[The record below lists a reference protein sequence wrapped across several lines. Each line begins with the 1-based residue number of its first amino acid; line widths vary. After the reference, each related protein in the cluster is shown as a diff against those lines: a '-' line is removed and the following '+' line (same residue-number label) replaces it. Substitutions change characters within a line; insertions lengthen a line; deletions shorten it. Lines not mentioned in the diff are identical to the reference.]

1 MWIACRATSPLHR
14 SPEWVA
20 APRARGHG
28 FGVAATLFVD
38 ENLRRGFGLLGVVVT
53 TGEIGRARA
62 TMRAQL
68 PRGARR
74 VHFVKD
80 E

>member
-1 MWIACRATSPLHR
+1 
-14 SPEWVA
+14 
-20 APRARGHG
+20 
-28 FGVAATLFVD
+28 VAATLFVD
-38 ENLRRGFGLLGVVVT
+38 ENLTRGFRLVGVVVT

-74 VHFVKD
+74 VHFVKEND
-80 E
+80 ARRRHVLRVIAGLRVGVVVVE